1 MHRRGAGLT
10 KVNRAVS
17 DRDDVLMQ
25 LISATGMEVE
35 DALRSLERHNW
46 DLAAC
51 VDALF
56 AGAASSTTTALPPP
70 PQRRPASYDDDDDGV
85 RAPIMPRA
93 EVLVGDPVSAGLAGL
108 AQRSRPLSAAHYNTN
123 AFDPS
128 TAAQRDFRAEGRFGG
143 AVRPTA
149 APQTSKKLAELFRA
163 PTELLFIGSYDEAVV
178 RAVAERKW
186 LVVNVQELTDFDSQ
200 RLNRDTWKHPGVA
213 AILTASCIFMQLPVS
228 HPDARRFA
236 TLYPSNRAV
245 HIAVIDARTG
255 ERALSWD
262 GFVDALEFAQRI
274 TDLIDSHPLD
284 RFVNRRPSTTATAD
298 FTRAASR
305 AVDTADDDEDGDVTE
320 VLWPRPD
327 DGKVKRPLT
336 EDEELEAAIAAS
348 IESAAAAAAV
358 PTTTTGKRKAASDPA
373 PTPTASQSQ
382 PSFQQLDDVVLPPAK
397 KVASAATAVAVPS
410 APAMPRQ
417 SESEADA
424 CECVIMLRLLDGGR
438 LKCGFASSATL
449 ADLHR
454 YAAQHGFAG
463 GGEAVPDF
471 ALTLQFPTRVFSGE
485 QLASVTFKEA
495 NLVGRNQVMVT
506 ALSTAAA
513 TTNEQT

>member
-1 MHRRGAGLT
+1 M
-10 KVNRAVS
+10 
-17 DRDDVLMQ
+17 LMQ
-25 LISATGMEVE
+25 LIAMTGIEVE
-35 DALRSLERHNW
+35 QALEMLQGSNW
-46 DLAAC
+46 NVEAC
-51 VDALF
+51 VDAVLS
-56 AGAASSTTTALPPP
+56 GGTAQVARRSPSP
-70 PQRRPASYDDDDDGV
+70 PQRRAPSVADNRTTHRQDDADGV

-108 AQRSRPLSAAHYNTN
+108 VPHARPLSAAHFNTN
-123 AFDPS
+123 AFELS
-128 TAAQRDFRAEGRFGG
+128 TPAQLDFRAEGRFG
-143 AVRPTA
+143 AARP
-149 APQTSKKLAELFRA
+149 APAQQKKLAELFRA

-236 TLYPSNRAV
+236 TLYPSSRAV
-245 HIAVIDARTG
+245 HVAVIDARTG

-262 GFVDALEFAQRI
+262 GYVDALEFAQRI

-284 RFVNRRPSTTATAD
+284 RFVNRRPSSTASAD

-305 AVDTADDDEDGDVTE
+305 AAEIVDDDDEDGDVTE
-320 VLWPRPD
+320 VLWPPRQGD
-327 DGKVKRPLT
+327 TRRPLT

-348 IESAAAAAAV
+348 IESAAAAAK
-358 PTTTTGKRKAASDPA
+358 PTTGKRKAASDPA

-382 PSFQQLDDVVLPPAK
+382 PSLQQLDDVPLPPMK
-397 KVASAATAVAVPS
+397 KAAVEEP
-410 APAMPRQ
+410 PPPPLPRQ
-417 SESEADA
+417 TDSEADA
-424 CECVIMLRLLDGGR
+424 CECVIMVRLLDGGR

-454 YAAQHGFAG
+454 YVTQHGFQG
-463 GGEAVPDF
+463 GDAVPEF

-485 QLASVTFKEA
+485 QLAAMTLKEA
-495 NLVGRNQVMVT
+495 KLVGRNQVMVS
-506 ALSTAAA
+506 ALT
-513 TTNEQT
+513 